1 MPSREATNTNFIL
14 FGLTGLEPTI
24 YRTLGEHANHSIT
37 YVVEIYISDA
47 IMLLEHHIMNIKC
60 CPYGILKF
68 SYSLKYVRLIENLWK
83 FQISNF
89 TQIIMHKQYLHD
101 KSFLLVWLI
110 IEFHFTQNS
119 FKANQFLGHCC
130 LSDWNS
136 MGLKWMVISLV
147 CEMMKELW
155 ISPHLCPKPIFWG
168 ECTEWEKDANTSMH
182 SKLKKSHFMQNSF

>member
-1 MPSREATNTNFIL
+1 
-14 FGLTGLEPTI
+14 
-24 YRTLGEHANHSIT
+24 
-37 YVVEIYISDA
+37 
-47 IMLLEHHIMNIKC
+47 MNIKC

-168 ECTEWEKDANTSMH
+168 GMYWMGERRKYIHALKIKKISFYAKQFLKNFYSWNFDIVFYTKLIIYSENIFNWNL
-182 SKLKKSHFMQNSF
+182 SKIHRMTIIWPE

>member
-1 MPSREATNTNFIL
+1 MEYWNFHIVWNMSDWLKICGSFKYPIL
-14 FGLTGLEPTI
+14 
-24 YRTLGEHANHSIT
+24 H
-37 YVVEIYISDA
+37 
-47 IMLLEHHIMNIKC
+47 K
-60 CPYGILKF
+60 
-68 SYSLKYVRLIENLWK
+68 
-83 FQISNF
+83 
-89 TQIIMHKQYLHD
+89 IIMHKQYLHD

-155 ISPHLCPKPIFWG
+155 ISSHLCPKPICWG